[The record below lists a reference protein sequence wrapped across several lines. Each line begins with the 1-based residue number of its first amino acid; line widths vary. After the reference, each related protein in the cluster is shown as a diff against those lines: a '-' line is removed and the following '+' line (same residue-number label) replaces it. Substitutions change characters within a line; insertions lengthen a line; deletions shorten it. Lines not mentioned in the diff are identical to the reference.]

1 MGCSSCCCA
10 FAIVAKLVE
19 ERITVIAAAVRIN
32 AIDVEI
38 NNREAILIMSRKRQI
53 AKKDISLCVNYSLK
67 IYLSMGIALRIVNS
81 CPSRRSI
88 PMERTNS
95 KMITGDKTSFIR
107 CHLSV
112 FLVQTDCNNLSFCT
126 SFLAILL
133 QAYLLSIGVCSCKTK
148 AGIY

>member
-19 ERITVIAAAVRIN
+19 ERITAIAAAVSIN

-53 AKKDISLCVNYSLK
+53 SKKDISLCVNYSLK
-67 IYLSMGIALRIVNS
+67 IYLSMGIAFRIVNS
-81 CPSRRSI
+81 CSSRRSI

-95 KMITGDKTSFIR
+95 KMNYWR
-107 CHLSV
+107 
-112 FLVQTDCNNLSFCT
+112 
-126 SFLAILL
+126 
-133 QAYLLSIGVCSCKTK
+133 
-148 AGIY
+148 